1 MKPAPFSYVRPS
13 SLEETL
19 ALLEDNGDDARI
31 LAGGQ
36 SLVPMM
42 NLRLVRPEIIVD
54 IQDLD
59 LTELSADDDAV
70 TVGALVTQRT
80 LEHADSVKKFCPLLA
95 EAIPYV
101 AHAPIR
107 YRGTVGGSIAQS
119 DPAAELPTVL
129 SALGGSVTLKSARDV
144 REVSAADYFLGF
156 LTNAAEPQEMVI
168 GVRFPAWTDAGTA
181 FEEFARRPGDYALA
195 MVAALVSRKRSRMRI
210 AIGGVGPTPVVVE
223 TTNLSDNADTL
234 AAEAVELALERLE
247 PQSDIHA
254 SAEYRTHLVRHLT
267 ERAVRRAAQNEEASS

>member
-1 MKPAPFSYVRPS
+1 MKPAPFSYLRPS

-19 ALLEDNGDDARI
+19 ALLEDNGDEARI

-59 LTELSADDDAV
+59 LTELSVDDDGM

-80 LEHADSVKKFCPLLA
+80 LEHDGAVKKHCPLLA

-101 AHAPIR
+101 AHPPIR
-107 YRGTVGGSIAQS
+107 LRGTVGGTIAHS

-129 SALGGSVTLKSARDV
+129 SALGGSVTLKSAREV

-168 GVRFPAWTDAGTA
+168 GVRFPAWTGAGTA

-195 MVAALVSRKRSRMRI
+195 MVAALVSRKEGRVRV
-210 AIGGVGPTPVVVE
+210 AIGGVGPAPLVVE
-223 TTNLSDNADTL
+223 TTNLSDDADAL
-234 AAEAVELALERLE
+234 AAEAVELALERLD

-254 SAEYRTHLVRHLT
+254 SAEYRTHLVRHLI
-267 ERAVRRAAQNEEASS
+267 ERAVRRAAQAEAA

>member
-13 SLEETL
+13 SLEEPLT
-19 ALLEDNGDDARI
+19 LLEANGDEARI

-42 NLRLVRPEIIVD
+42 NLRLVRPEIIID

-59 LTELSADDDAV
+59 LTELSVDPDGV
-70 TVGALVTQRT
+70 TIGAFVTQRV
-80 LEHADSVKKFCPLLA
+80 LEHADSVKKHCPLLS

-101 AHAPIR
+101 AHPPIR
-107 YRGTVGGSIAQS
+107 QRGTIGGTIAHS
-119 DPAAELPTVL
+119 DPASEIPTVL
-129 SALGGSVTLKSARDV
+129 LALGGSVTLKSARNV

-156 LTNAAEPQEMVI
+156 LTNAAEPQEMVT
-168 GVRFPAWTDAGTA
+168 GVRFPSWIGAGTA

-195 MVAALVSRKRSRMRI
+195 MVAAVVSRKEARMRV
-210 AIGGVGPTPVVVE
+210 AIGGVGGTPLVIE
-223 TTNLSDNADTL
+223 TTSLPEGTDAL
-234 AAEAVELALERLE
+234 AAEAVECTLKQLD

-254 SAEYRTHLVRHLT
+254 SADFRTHLVRHLT
-267 ERAVRRAAQNEEASS
+267 ERAVRRAVQAEER